1 MSTTGRSAARATGQ
15 EAARATA
22 EGPASAA
29 LSNTSARA
37 TGPKGA
43 ACLNQEAPGGVAT
56 NTVATGRDAVDS
68 WLAEHAVDLVQWRR
82 HIHANPELSRT
93 EFGTTEF
100 VAAWLTKAGLSPQK
114 MPGGTGL
121 ICDIGPEGPRI
132 GLRADMDALPLQEF
146 TGLPF
151 ASTVPGVSHACGHD
165 AHTTVLLGTALALA
179 EVPELPVG
187 VRLVFQPA
195 EEVMPGGAIDLVAA
209 GVMEGV
215 DRIFALHCDPRLEVG
230 RVGIRVGAIT
240 SAADTIELVLDSPG
254 GHTSRPHLTSD
265 LVYAIGTVITGLPG
279 LLSRRIDPRTSTV
292 MVWGAVSAGKAPNA
306 IPQTGMLTGT
316 VRTGDHATWSLLEP
330 MVHEIVDGLLA
341 PTGVRYQLNYRRGVP
356 PVVNDEHSTR
366 LFEDAIRALG
376 PDALADTI
384 QSGGGE
390 DFSWYLE
397 EVPGAM
403 ARLGVWS
410 GHGEQLDLHQPTFD
424 LDERALEVGV
434 RVLSNIVLQQPSR

>member
-1 MSTTGRSAARATGQ
+1 MSKTGGSSPATGTAAAH
-15 EAARATA
+15 EAMVPDVDAA
-22 EGPASAA
+22 AA
-29 LSNTSARA
+29 LLRTKGPRA
-37 TGPKGA
+37 
-43 ACLNQEAPGGVAT
+43 VID
-56 NTVATGRDAVDS
+56 TVAAGRAAVEA

-100 VAAWLTKAGLSPQK
+100 ISSWLTKAGLNPQK

-121 ICDIGPEGPRI
+121 ICDIGPADGPRI

-146 TGLPF
+146 TGLSF

-165 AHTTVLLGTALALA
+165 AHTTILLGTALALS
-179 EVPELPVG
+179 EMNLPVG
-187 VRLVFQPA
+187 VRFVFQPA
-195 EEVMPGGAIDLVAA
+195 EEVMPGGAIDMVAA
-209 GVMEGV
+209 GAMEGV

-240 SAADTIELVLDSPG
+240 SAADTVELVLDSPG

-356 PVVNDEHSTR
+356 PVVNDEQSTR
-366 LFEDAIRALG
+366 MFESAIRALG
-376 PDALADTI
+376 PDALADTM

-424 LDERALEVGV
+424 IDERALSVGV
-434 RVLSNIVLQQPSR
+434 RVLSNIILQAG

>member
-1 MSTTGRSAARATGQ
+1 MSTIGGSAAQTEGGGCTITQEPGDDVLGATS
-15 EAARATA
+15 
-22 EGPASAA
+22 GP
-29 LSNTSARA
+29 
-37 TGPKGA
+37 
-43 ACLNQEAPGGVAT
+43 E
-56 NTVATGRDAVDS
+56 AVDA
-68 WLAEHAVDLVQWRR
+68 WLDEHTVDLVQWRR
-82 HIHANPELSRT
+82 HIHANPELSRA
-93 EFGTTEF
+93 EFATTEF
-100 VAAWLTKAGLSPQK
+100 VSSWLTKAGLTPRR

-121 ICDIGPEGPRI
+121 ICDIGPADAPRI

-146 TGLPF
+146 TGLSF

-165 AHTTVLLGTALALA
+165 AHTTILLGTALALA
-179 EVPELPVG
+179 DLDLPVG
-187 VRLVFQPA
+187 VRFVFQPA
-195 EEVMPGGAIDLVAA
+195 EEVMPGGAIDMVAA

-230 RVGIRVGAIT
+230 RVGVRVGAIT
-240 SAADTIELVLDSPG
+240 SAADTVELVLDSPG

-330 MVHEIVDGLLA
+330 MVNEIVDGLLA

-356 PVVNDEHSTR
+356 PVVNDEESTR
-366 LFEDAIRALG
+366 MFENAIRALG
-376 PDALADTI
+376 PDALADTP

-410 GHGEQLDLHQPTFD
+410 GQGEQLDLHQPTFD
-424 LDERALEVGV
+424 IDERALAVGV
-434 RVLSNIVLQQPSR
+434 RVMSKLILDQR

>member
-1 MSTTGRSAARATGQ
+1 MSGS
-15 EAARATA
+15 E
-22 EGPASAA
+22 
-29 LSNTSARA
+29 
-37 TGPKGA
+37 
-43 ACLNQEAPGGVAT
+43 V
-56 NTVATGRDAVDS
+56 VDA
-68 WLAEHAVDLVQWRR
+68 WLAEHTVDLIQWRR

-93 EFGTTEF
+93 EFATTEF
-100 VAAWLTKAGLSPQK
+100 ISTWLTKAGLTPQK

-121 ICDIGPEGPRI
+121 ICDIGPVDAPRI
-132 GLRADMDALPLQEF
+132 GLRADMDALPLQEL
-146 TGLPF
+146 TGLGF

-165 AHTTVLLGTALALA
+165 AHTAILLGTALALA
-179 EVPELPVG
+179 EIDLPVG
-187 VRLVFQPA
+187 VRFVFQPA
-195 EEVMPGGAIDLVAA
+195 EEVMPGGAIDMVAA
-209 GVMEGV
+209 GAMEGV

-240 SAADTIELVLDSPG
+240 SAADTVELVLDSPG

-330 MVHEIVDGLLA
+330 MVNEIVDGLLA

-366 LFEDAIRALG
+366 MFEDAIRALG
-376 PDALADTI
+376 PDALADTP

-410 GHGEQLDLHQPTFD
+410 GEGEQLDLHQATFD
-424 LDERALEVGV
+424 LDERALAVGV
-434 RVLSNIVLQQPSR
+434 RALSNIILQVG

>member
-1 MSTTGRSAARATGQ
+1 M
-15 EAARATA
+15 E
-22 EGPASAA
+22 
-29 LSNTSARA
+29 
-37 TGPKGA
+37 
-43 ACLNQEAPGGVAT
+43 
-56 NTVATGRDAVDS
+56 S
-68 WLAEHAVDLVQWRR
+68 WLAGHTVDLVGWRR

-100 VAAWLTKAGLSPQK
+100 VSAWLTKAGLTPQPL
-114 MPGGTGL
+114 PGGTGL
-121 ICDIGPEGPRI
+121 ICDIGPDGPRI

-165 AHTTVLLGTALALA
+165 AHTTILLGTALALA
-179 EVPELPVG
+179 EVPQLPVG

-195 EEVMPGGAIDLVAA
+195 EEVMPGGAIDVVAA
-209 GVMEGV
+209 GAMTGV
-215 DRIFALHCDPRLEVG
+215 ERIFALHCDPRLEVG

-265 LVYAIGTVITGLPG
+265 LVYAIGSVITGLPG

-316 VRTGDHATWSLLEP
+316 IRTGDHATWSLLEP
-330 MVHEIVDGLLA
+330 MVREIVDGLLA

-366 LFEDAIRALG
+366 MFEDAIRVLG
-376 PDALADTI
+376 PDALSDTP

-410 GHGEQLDLHQPTFD
+410 GEGEQLDLHQPTFD
-424 LDERALEVGV
+424 IDERALAVGV
-434 RVLSNIVLQQPSR
+434 RVLSNLVLGTR

>member
-1 MSTTGRSAARATGQ
+1 M
-15 EAARATA
+15 
-22 EGPASAA
+22 
-29 LSNTSARA
+29 
-37 TGPKGA
+37 
-43 ACLNQEAPGGVAT
+43 
-56 NTVATGRDAVDS
+56 
-68 WLAEHAVDLVQWRR
+68 AEHTVDLIQWRR

-93 EFGTTEF
+93 EFATTEF
-100 VAAWLTKAGLSPQK
+100 VSAWLTKAGLTPQK
-114 MPGGTGL
+114 MPNGTGVL
-121 ICDIGPEGPRI
+121 CDIGPVDAPRI

-146 TGLPF
+146 TGLSF

-165 AHTTVLLGTALALA
+165 AHTTILLGTALALA
-179 EVPELPVG
+179 DQELPVG
-187 VRLVFQPA
+187 VRFVFQPA
-195 EEVMPGGAIDLVAA
+195 EEVMPGGAIDMVAA
-209 GVMEGV
+209 GAMEGV

-330 MVHEIVDGLLA
+330 MVREIVDGLLA

-366 LFEDAIRALG
+366 MFEDAIRMLG
-376 PDALADTI
+376 PDALADTL

-390 DFSWYLE
+390 DFSWYQE

-424 LDERALEVGV
+424 LDERALAVGV
-434 RVLSNIVLQQPSR
+434 RVLSNIVFNAS